1 MYRTYGSFAIRSPF
15 SCFDS
20 TELVF
25 DGFRFEGLF
34 FFNIP
39 LQIKDKNKFA
49 FTIPVYNHGQC
60 QVTLLYGWK
69 ILL

>member
-1 MYRTYGSFAIRSPF
+1 MYKTYGSFAIRSPF

-25 DGFRFEGLF
+25 DGFRCKGLF
-34 FFNIP
+34 FFTIA

-60 QVTLLYGWK
+60 QVTLLYGRE